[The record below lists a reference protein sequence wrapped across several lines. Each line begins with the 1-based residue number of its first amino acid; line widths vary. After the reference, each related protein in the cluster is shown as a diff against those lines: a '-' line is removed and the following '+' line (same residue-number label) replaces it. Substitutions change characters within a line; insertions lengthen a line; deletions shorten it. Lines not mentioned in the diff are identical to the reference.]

1 MVRNDGG
8 ASPMQQSTRLHYVD
22 WLRVTAFALL
32 IAYHSSVAFF
42 PDLNWLISSPER
54 SAGLS
59 LTMMFPRVWRL
70 ALLFFVSGMGT
81 WFAFRS
87 ESGTAFLRG
96 RFVRL
101 FVPLIFAMC
110 VIIVPQVWYE
120 RVYEGDFSGSLFEF
134 WLLHYFTEGRYPTG
148 HFSWAHM
155 WFVAYLL
162 VMTIVCYPIFLL
174 VASERM
180 RPFMAGFERFARS
193 PAIYLLVLLP
203 LSLHLALS
211 PFFPRQ
217 TNVLYNDGA
226 WFAAEASWFG
236 LGFLIARH
244 HQAIIGGIVSRRWWS
259 AGFAAVLTALL
270 YRHAWIDEVHGIG
283 GAHGGMNE
291 TLYKTLSFT
300 LAWCMIL
307 ACVGFAAAHLNR
319 PSAALSW
326 LNARILPLYIVH
338 QTFVVM
344 ALFYVLPL
352 ALPLWLEFMLVASIT
367 VAWSLLFAVLA
378 DLLPAP
384 YRTLVG
390 LAGKRAATRTSQALG
405 LLGQPGRENGARPAK
420 S

>member
-1 MVRNDGG
+1 
-8 ASPMQQSTRLHYVD
+8 MQQNTRLHYVD
-22 WLRVTAFALL
+22 WLRVSAFAIL
-32 IAYHSSVAFF
+32 ILYHSSVAFL
-42 PDLNWLISSPER
+42 PDLNWLINSPER
-54 SAGLS
+54 SPGLS
-59 LTMMFPRVWRL
+59 LVMMFPRVWRL

-87 ESGTAFLRG
+87 ESGIAFLRG

-120 RVYEGDFSGSLFEF
+120 RLYEGDFNGSLFRF
-134 WLLHYFTEGRYPTG
+134 WVLHYFTEGRYPTG
-148 HFSWAHM
+148 NFSWAHM

-162 VMTIVCYPIFLL
+162 TMTFICYPVFLL
-174 VASERM
+174 VTSERM
-180 RPFMAGFERFARS
+180 RPFMAGFERVARS

-203 LSLHLALS
+203 LVLHLALS

-236 LGFLIARH
+236 LGFLVAKH
-244 HQAIIGGIVSRRWWS
+244 HQAVIGGIVSRRWWS
-259 AGFAAVLTALL
+259 TAIAVALSAWL
-270 YRHAWIDEVHGIG
+270 YRYAWIDEVYGIG
-283 GAHGGMNE
+283 GEHGGMNE
-291 TLYKTLSFT
+291 TLYKTLSFMV
-300 LAWCMIL
+300 AWCVIL
-307 ACVGFAAAHLNR
+307 ACVGFAAKYLNR
-319 PSAALSW
+319 PSAGLSW
-326 LNARILPLYIVH
+326 LNAKIFPLYIVH

-344 ALFYVLPL
+344 ALFYVLPM
-352 ALPLWLEFMLVASIT
+352 AQPLWLEFVLVASIT
-367 VAWSLLFAVLA
+367 TVWSLLFAMLA

-390 LAGKRAATRTSQALG
+390 LPDKRAARRKSEAHGQ
-405 LLGQPGRENGARPAK
+405 LGQPGRESGASSAK

>member
-1 MVRNDGG
+1 
-8 ASPMQQSTRLHYVD
+8 MQQSTRLHYVD

-32 IAYHSSVAFF
+32 ILYHSSVGFF
-42 PDLNWLISSPER
+42 PDLDWLISSPER

-59 LTMMFPRVWRL
+59 LAMMFPRVWRL

-87 ESGTAFLRG
+87 ESGLPCG

-120 RVYEGDFSGSLFEF
+120 RIYEGDFSGSLLEF
-134 WLLHYFTEGRYPTG
+134 WLVHYFTEGRYPTG
-148 HFSWAHM
+148 NFSWAHM

-162 VMTIVCYPIFLL
+162 VMTFICYPVFLL
-174 VASERM
+174 VTSERM
-180 RPFMAGFERFARS
+180 RPFMAGFERVARS
-193 PAIYLLVLLP
+193 PAIYVLVLLP
-203 LSLHLALS
+203 LVLHLALS

-236 LGFLIARH
+236 LGFLVAKH
-244 HQAIIGGIVSRRWWS
+244 HQAVIGGIVSRRWLS
-259 AGFAAVLTALL
+259 AAMVAVLTALL
-270 YRHAWIDEVHGIG
+270 FRYAWIGEVYGIG

-291 TLYKTLSFT
+291 ALYKTLSFVM
-300 LAWCMIL
+300 AWCMIL
-307 ACVGFAAAHLNR
+307 ACVGFASRHLNR
-319 PSAALSW
+319 PSKTLSW
-326 LNARILPLYIVH
+326 LNAKIFPLYIVH

-352 ALPLWLEFMLVASIT
+352 ERPLWLEFVLVVAIT
-367 VAWSLLFAVLA
+367 TFWSLMFAVLA
-378 DLLPAP
+378 DMLPAP
-384 YRTLVG
+384 FRTLVG
-390 LAGKRAATRTSQALG
+390 LPDKRAARRKSEAPGQ
-405 LLGQPGRENGARPAK
+405 LGQPGRESGASSAK